1 VQALSP
7 ADIFLFEGFR
17 LDARGLFRQD
27 QEGIATRVEIG
38 SRALD
43 VLDVLLR
50 SPGELI
56 TRKEIMA
63 AAWPGMVVED
73 YNLTV
78 QISALR
84 RAIDR
89 DRANGSYIQ
98 TVARRGYRFVAP
110 VMRPSL
116 QREPRPKPRLSIV
129 VLPFTDLSDDREQQY
144 FADGIT
150 QDLTTDLSR
159 LDGMFVISRNT
170 ALSYRNRR
178 FDTRRIGHELGV
190 RYLLDGSVQRAGKQV
205 RVTAQLIDATTD
217 AHLWAERLDRETSDL
232 FALQNEIT
240 GRIANALGIELIA
253 LEAARLT
260 DSPDAPDYILR
271 GRAAWLKPPSRNTH
285 AEWIAMF
292 EHALALDP
300 RSAEAQSWLAD
311 ALAHRVLDAFAAS
324 DADDVARAQELVC
337 RALAASPGSPTAHKA
352 KGDLLRAQ
360 GRYAEAIPE
369 YETVL
374 AINRNAAD
382 AMDALANC
390 RLMTGSL
397 SNVIPLAEQALRLSP
412 GNPWIYFRLAHL
424 RLLQSRPDAAIRWL
438 EGARRAVPELPIV
451 HLMLASAYGL
461 KGDIDRAAAELGEAR
476 LLHVGD
482 RFSSIAHVKAFP
494 GGYRGAGPDT
504 RALFDTTYLVGLRK
518 AGMPEE

>member
-1 VQALSP
+1 
-7 ADIFLFEGFR
+7 
-17 LDARGLFRQD
+17 
-27 QEGIATRVEIG
+27 
-38 SRALD
+38 
-43 VLDVLLR
+43 
-50 SPGELI
+50 
-56 TRKEIMA
+56 M
-63 AAWPGMVVED
+63 
-73 YNLTV
+73 
-78 QISALR
+78 
-84 RAIDR
+84 
-89 DRANGSYIQ
+89 
-98 TVARRGYRFVAP
+98 
-110 VMRPSL
+110 
-116 QREPRPKPRLSIV
+116 
-129 VLPFTDLSDDREQQY
+129 LPFTDLSDDREQQY

-150 QDLTTDLSR
+150 QDLTIDLSR

-190 RYLLDGSVQRAGKQV
+190 RYVLDGSVQRAGKQM
-205 RVTAQLIDATTD
+205 RVTAQLIDTTTD
-217 AHLWAERLDRETSDL
+217 AHLWAERLDRETSDP

-253 LEAARLT
+253 LEAARLK

-285 AEWIAMF
+285 AERIAMF

-461 KGDIDRAAAELGEAR
+461 KGDIDRAAAELNEAR

-482 RFSSIAHVKAFP
+482 RFSSIAHIKAFP